1 MTSTKNT
8 KRRNPQKLL
17 AWLDVLAITAWGVLM
32 LKYWLNG
39 KLNILIHPDYFWL
52 IIVASIGLL
61 IIAFFKGKELLQKRR
76 YSDVVTADHMTI
88 FPPGWSSSILLLT
101 ALLGF
106 FISPQV
112 FASQTAMNRSVTEL
126 LGPTRSQ
133 PQAFR
138 ASVRPEDRT
147 LVEWV
152 RTLNVYPEP
161 DAYTGQKAKVQGFAM
176 YPQDIGKEFMMLSRF
191 VITCCAADA
200 YPIGLPV
207 KLSESRDKYPA
218 DKWFEVE
225 GTMITET
232 IAGKRHLAINAT
244 SIKEIEQPK
253 NPYSS

>member
-1 MTSTKNT
+1 
-8 KRRNPQKLL
+8 
-17 AWLDVLAITAWGVLM
+17 M
-32 LKYWLNG
+32 LKYWQTG

-61 IIAFFKGKELLQKRR
+61 LVASLKAKELLQRRR
-76 YSDVVTADHMTI
+76 YNEVVGAQHITI
-88 FPPGWSSSILLLT
+88 FRPGWSSSLLIIT

-106 FISPQV
+106 FITPQV
-112 FASQTAMNRSVTEL
+112 FASSSAMDRSVTEL

-138 ASVRPEDRT
+138 ASVRPEERT

-152 RTLNVYPEP
+152 RTLNIYPEP
-161 DAYTGQKAKVQGFAM
+161 DAYAGQRAKVQGFAM
-176 YPQDIGKEFMMLSRF
+176 YPKDIGQDFMMLSRF

-200 YPIGLPV
+200 YPVGIPV

-225 GTMITET
+225 GKMFTET
-232 IAGKRHLAINAT
+232 FNGKRHLAINAT
-244 SIKEIEQPK
+244 SIKEISQPK